1 MQELRPDVCARV
13 GMKWSL
19 LFAAL
24 GVLAA
29 YLLLVLLGASLTQ
42 KSDLAQGRSVL
53 VRVGSCVFVDRF
65 CFSGQKER
73 STKSHELNTK
83 LVTAP
88 IDF

>member
-1 MQELRPDVCARV
+1 MSRVTQEMFLTLIALPKKSHLARV
-13 GMKWSL
+13 GSI
-19 LFAAL
+19 
-24 GVLAA
+24 
-29 YLLLVLLGASLTQ
+29 
-42 KSDLAQGRSVL
+42 L
-53 VRVGSCVFVDRF
+53 VRVGSCDFVDRL